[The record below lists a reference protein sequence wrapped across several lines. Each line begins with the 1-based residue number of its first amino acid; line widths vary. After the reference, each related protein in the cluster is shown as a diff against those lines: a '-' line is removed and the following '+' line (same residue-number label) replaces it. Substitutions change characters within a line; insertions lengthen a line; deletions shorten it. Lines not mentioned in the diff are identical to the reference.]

1 MVAFAATYDKDG
13 NEKTK
18 IHVFYGQQNKNLGL
32 LFRNESGKAPIS
44 ASQFASGEDA
54 CDGNILNPSYLAVT
68 KFNNQDFVFGVT
80 EKRSVSV
87 NQNNNSLD
95 PNDCK
100 CPPGAKPVDLSIVSP
115 VYAVVSPSVYSDN
128 YKITACS
135 DSEDNWIYYLKKK
148 GEKLNLFEA
157 TIGNASDNEY
167 PTLTNPIKNSALAAW
182 YGPVDSLRH
191 IVYQSDDNTLY
202 EFTTNPTSNTQ
213 LSAAMGV
220 KPNTSFAVAVTDDGI
235 FLYYINSSNM
245 ISRVSKPLTKGAQF
259 DNCHT
264 VDSCTN
270 QAGQDSQLTVTAV
283 ENAIHIFYEA
293 VGQSKRNI
301 VSHFVDK
308 PRKPE

>member
-80 EKRSVSV
+80 EKRSASI

-135 DSEDNWIYYLKKK
+135 DSEDNWIYYLKYYTPSLSVTAANTFI
-148 GEKLNLFEA
+148 GRREK
-157 TIGNASDNEY
+157 
-167 PTLTNPIKNSALAAW
+167 
-182 YGPVDSLRH
+182 
-191 IVYQSDDNTLY
+191 
-202 EFTTNPTSNTQ
+202 
-213 LSAAMGV
+213 
-220 KPNTSFAVAVTDDGI
+220 
-235 FLYYINSSNM
+235 SSTF
-245 ISRVSKPLTKGAQF
+245 SKPLLEMQAT
-259 DNCHT
+259 
-264 VDSCTN
+264 TN
-270 QAGQDSQLTVTAV
+270 TQ
-283 ENAIHIFYEA
+283 H
-293 VGQSKRNI
+293 
-301 VSHFVDK
+301 
-308 PRKPE
+308 